1 MTLTD
6 QNSLKKVWGIGSFH
20 FLAKFFL
27 SCLMFFWAI
36 FYSSIGFSGTQIGI
50 IFAASSITSLI
61 TITPSG
67 FINDKIKS
75 KTLISLGLL
84 FLAAQ
89 FLGSSQTTSFVP
101 MLILSV
107 IGTVGYYLYS
117 ASIDS
122 IFYKTAG
129 KENTTKKIGIYQS
142 LTYFGLGLGA
152 IASGQML
159 ELNMNFKTI
168 LLITG
173 SGLII
178 ASMIS
183 QFLPKTISTDF
194 EIVKYKSD
202 LLKPK
207 VLFFLFIIFLFSLH
221 FGAENTSYGLFLEKT
236 LGLQKL
242 WIGLYMGF
250 AIFLMGFW
258 TLIFSKLIKKIT
270 TKSFLVLGLA
280 LSSIGHILMAIPFAI
295 ANPIFSFLFRVL
307 HEAGDAAMFMFF
319 AYGITKF
326 FAAERVGGNNG
337 IITFVMIIGGAISNL
352 IFGPL
357 GEKYG
362 YDMSLI
368 VTGVVLAFDLL
379 LAMIFSKMILSHEDK
394 DSITK

>member
-1 MTLTD
+1 
-6 QNSLKKVWGIGSFH
+6 
-20 FLAKFFL
+20 
-27 SCLMFFWAI
+27 MFFWAI

-89 FLGSSQTTSFVP
+89 FLGSSQTTSFLP

-159 ELNMNFKTI
+159 ELNMNFNTI

-173 SGLII
+173 SGLIL
-178 ASMIS
+178 ASILS
-183 QFLPKTISTDF
+183 QLRPKTISTDF

-236 LGLQKL
+236 LNLPKL

-258 TLIFSKLIKKIT
+258 TIIFSKLIKKIS

-280 LSSIGHILMAIPFAI
+280 LSRVGHILMAIPFAV
-295 ANPIFSFLFRVL
+295 ANPEFSFAFRVL

-362 YDMSLI
+362 YDLSLI
-368 VTGVVLAFDLL
+368 VTGIVLAFDLL

-394 DSITK
+394 